1 MARFVRRGPCRW
13 QCPSTLMK
21 TWREQTTKTR
31 RRNPA
36 GAEGAALLI
45 RPKLKN
51 LKIFAK
57 NVHFNVQFFLCTPIG
72 KKSCFFIG
80 FWMFFGGDVTFFGD
94 IFLPGTATTLRKM
107 LIFYWFLNVF
117 WRTGLKSAIK
127 PTQQEDAL
135 KTSFWPNLKCHIFAF
150 YLIGVHKINWTH
162 RCGPVCASGPL

>member
-1 MARFVRRGPCRW
+1 MFLKNRIRKRHQTNATGRCPENIALAELEMRHFCVLPHRCTQDKLDLAFWPGFCVGGPCRW
-13 QCPSTLMK
+13 QCPSPLME

-57 NVHFNVQFFLCTPIG
+57 NVHFKVQFFLCTPIG

-80 FWMFFGGDVTFFGD
+80 F
-94 IFLPGTATTLRKM
+94 
-107 LIFYWFLNVF
+107 
-117 WRTGLKSAIK
+117 
-127 PTQQEDAL
+127 
-135 KTSFWPNLKCHIFAF
+135 
-150 YLIGVHKINWTH
+150 
-162 RCGPVCASGPL
+162 